1 MTAIAAT
8 FVDIRTVK
16 SRGQVQLV
24 FEVPISGADAVLAAL
39 GGIPQPAESRWVG
52 IARLVE
58 EPKQSVADLP
68 ESGTQNSDRDFGRS
82 DLPTKEAEPAEPA
95 KVTRL
100 DSRKVGPWKTLSRAQ
115 RAGIRSNEPAF
126 WAWLGKREGHAVTNA
141 DLAAAI
147 VRDLCQV
154 SSRAELDRYK
164 ESGALW
170 DSLDGEFV
178 EHLRQQETEARYGS
192 IRR

>member
-1 MTAIAAT
+1 MSVFEASFADFKI
-8 FVDIRTVK
+8 VK
-16 SRGQVQLV
+16 TRGVAQFV
-24 FEVPISGADAVLAAL
+24 FEVDLRQADAALLVL
-39 GGIPQPAESRWVG
+39 GGVPQPAAEVPVG
-52 IARLVE
+52 IARLKD
-58 EPKQSVADLP
+58 EPASVAP
-68 ESGTQNSDRDFGRS
+68 EPASEPQE
-82 DLPTKEAEPAEPA
+82 PPPAEPA

-115 RAGIRSNEPAF
+115 RAGIRCNEPAF
-126 WAWLGKREGHAVTNA
+126 WAWLGKREGRAVTNA
-141 DLAAAI
+141 DLAAAV

-154 SSRAELDRYK
+154 SSRAELDRHK

-170 DSLDGEFV
+170 DSLDGEFA

>member
-1 MTAIAAT
+1 MSAIAAT

-24 FEVPISGADAVLAAL
+24 FEVPIAGADAVLAAL
-39 GGIPQPAESRWVG
+39 GGIPQPQESRWVG
-52 IARLVE
+52 IARLKD
-58 EPKQSVADLP
+58 EPASVAP
-68 ESGTQNSDRDFGRS
+68 E
-82 DLPTKEAEPAEPA
+82 PVAEPLEPPAEPA

-115 RAGIRSNEPAF
+115 RAGIRCNEPAF
-126 WAWLGKREGHAVTNA
+126 WAWLGKREGRAVTNA
-141 DLAAAI
+141 DLAAAV

-154 SSRAELDRYK
+154 SSRAELDRHK

-170 DSLDGEFV
+170 DSLDGEFA